1 MANPLSPDRR
11 GRRSRQPLRRARAP
25 SAFWAAVCASGL
37 LAGCGGGGGDSDPAP
52 TAPPV
57 VSAKAQCD
65 AFSGTSVGG
74 ARLGTATLVDAAN
87 GVGEYC
93 KVTGTLRDTLNFE
106 VRLPSVWN
114 DKLVYSGGGGWD
126 GSISLPPISSSAS
139 TAGYVQVASD
149 GGRQGNGLDASVF
162 LNNPTAQADFGYL
175 SIHSVFEVSK
185 QLVLQRYRSVPKRSY
200 FEGCSNGGREA
211 LIQATRF
218 PNDYDGIVVRAP
230 AYSFTKL
237 FQAFVAN
244 GKALAAPGGQ
254 ISDVKANLIG
264 NAVTA
269 KCDALDGVADG
280 IVSNPAA
287 CTFDPAVLRCTAGDN
302 DGCLTNAQ
310 VATANTIYSEL
321 KSADGRSVYPGWAP
335 GGEGG
340 GWPTWVT
347 GTAVGGTGLQFQF
360 GSGLIKY
367 WITGDPAF
375 NVLGF
380 VPENYAPQLL
390 LASTTLDATPDLRTF
405 FGKGGKMVMAHG
417 TNDWAIS
424 YKGSVA
430 YIDDVARTVGG
441 IAARDASLE
450 FFLQP
455 GVQHCSGGVGA
466 DTVDLVDSVS
476 KWVESGVKPSAQR
489 VVARQLDP
497 ATRATRFSRPLC
509 KYPSF
514 PKYSGSGDVNSADSY
529 SCQTS

>member
-1 MANPLSPDRR
+1 MTNPLSLA
-11 GRRSRQPLRRARAP
+11 SRTDPATHAKTCSP
-25 SAFWAAVCASGL
+25 SALWVALCATGL
-37 LAGCGGGGGDSDPAP
+37 LAGCGGGGSGGDSTPV
-52 TAPPV
+52 APPV

-65 AFSGTSVGG
+65 ALSGIRVGG
-74 ARLGTATLVDAAN
+74 ARLGVATLVDAAN

-93 KVTGTLRDTLNFE
+93 KVVGSLHDTLNFE
-106 VRLPSVWN
+106 VHLPSVWN
-114 DKLVYSGGGGWD
+114 DKLVYAGGGGWN
-126 GSISLPPISSSAS
+126 GTIPIAPHSRSAS
-139 TAGYVQVASD
+139 TAGYVRVGSD
-149 GGRQGNGLDASVF
+149 GGRQGGALDASVF

-175 SIHSVFEVSK
+175 SIHSVYEVSK
-185 QLVLQRYRSVPKRSY
+185 QVVALRYKSAPKRSY

-230 AYSFTKL
+230 AFSFTRL

-244 GKALAAPGGQ
+244 GKALAVPGSQ
-254 ISDVKANLIG
+254 ISDVKAALIG

-280 IVSNPAA
+280 IVSNHAA

-302 DGCLTNAQ
+302 DSCLTNAQ

-321 KSADGRSVYPGWAP
+321 KAADGKTIYPGWAP

-347 GTAVGGTGLQFQF
+347 GTAVGGAGFQFQF

-375 NVLGF
+375 DVLKF
-380 VPENYAPQLL
+380 VPENYTAELL
-390 LASTTLDATPDLRTF
+390 LASTTLDATPDLRSF
-405 FGKGGKMVMAHG
+405 FGKGGKMVMVHG

-424 YKGSVA
+424 YKDSVG
-430 YIDDVARTVGG
+430 YIDEVARTMGG
-441 IAARDASLE
+441 AAARDESME
-450 FFLQP
+450 FFLEP
-455 GVQHCSGGVGA
+455 GVQHCAGGVGA
-466 DTVDLVDSVS
+466 DTVDLVDSVA
-476 KWVESGVKPSAQR
+476 KWVESGTKPSEQR
-489 VVARQLDP
+489 LVATQLDP
-497 ATRATRFSRPLC
+497 TTGATRFSRPMC

-514 PKYSGSGDVNSADSY
+514 PKYNGSGDVNSADSY
-529 SCQTS
+529 TCQTS